1 MPRLSPT
8 SLFQAGRHGARLAAA
23 LLAGALGLAS
33 GAAQAAV
40 HTFGGADKVL
50 DCNLSGKV
58 YTCAKLSLP
67 EWNDAVV
74 IADGYTVNVKS
85 DLAFGYNHGLS
96 MSGSAR
102 LTSTGDLN
110 IGGIDP
116 NKFKVSGGSFEA
128 KDTFTFGNQAQTMTA
143 DISAGNLVLG
153 SGSTVKIT
161 GSMVSKGTVSIGSH
175 ATINGP
181 VSGTTITTSSPV
193 VINGA
198 VSASTKFTL
207 ASGSKVTG
215 KITAPVVDLLASG
228 SVVTGD
234 IKADS
239 SLTLASGTTVDGDVD
254 TGTLT
259 LESSEA
265 IVKGSAIVDLAN
277 LYWHGRVSDT
287 ITCRK
292 GATAGDCSCVNN
304 QSGYGFYTT
313 LGPKCA
319 APAQPPG
326 INHFRITHDGRAD
339 TCVPERVTV
348 TACADASC
356 SKRYTGGASV
366 TLQPGGAKVTI
377 GSSGENSTGE
387 VSRIAKGVARLSLD
401 HGGATGGATQ
411 CRNTTN
417 GDSSCDMS
425 FEGDANFA
433 ITVPDHYAGAG
444 QTAIIQAL
452 KANQNQTACV
462 PAFANVSKPVQYA
475 CNYVRPASGASSL
488 SLGGTALACNGGQQA
503 ISTSFDA
510 NGKAQLA
517 LVFPDAGDM
526 TLRATLEDVNGEG
539 RFIAAPATFRIAAST
554 AATEGLRSG
563 KPFSLELTALN
574 VNGVIT
580 RSFDSTKLGANP
592 EATKAQLAVSCV
604 PSGLEKGVLAPGAM
618 SEFKDG
624 VATVQA
630 TWSEAGKVDFL
641 AAVPAFLGSTLKVE
655 GASGANSPSCDAN
668 LGPFLPA
675 WFEVALTDA
684 EAAKNRK
691 FYYVGEPVPVKV
703 SAKSALGNVTRNYA
717 GGLAKAATLS
727 PWSDSG
733 TVEKPGGG
741 TLSGHLLA
749 AASFKDG
756 VATAAPVYTL
766 GKTAPFKL
774 RLRADNGLAAKTE
787 QIGSLGAEANE
798 LARPLLRSG
807 RLRIASRVG
816 LKGTRLD
823 LPVSAEYWTGKSWL
837 LNEDDSVT
845 SIPASAFSARS
856 SAQLD
861 ASRQGAA
868 PVIKPF
874 SGTLKLSKGGAV
886 LAVEQIGGG
895 AGWVDLAPNLGG
907 GASNNACVTELPASS
922 GANLPWL
929 RALQDCGAAGAP
941 VVRDPAGRATFGI
954 IPPENRRIIHVR
966 EVFH

>member
-1 MPRLSPT
+1 MPRISPI
-8 SLFQAGRHGARLAAA
+8 SLFRAGRRGARLAAVV
-23 LLAGALGLAS
+23 LASALGLAS

-40 HTFGGADKVL
+40 YSFGGAAGVMN
-50 DCNLSGKV
+50 CSLSGKA
-58 YTCAKLSLP
+58 YTCAKLTLP
-67 EWNDAVV
+67 EWNDAIV
-74 IADGYTVNVKS
+74 IADGYTVNVQS
-85 DLAFGYNHGLS
+85 DVSFGFNHGLT

-102 LTSTGDLN
+102 LTSAGDLN

-116 NKFKVSGGSFEA
+116 DKFKVSGGSFEA
-128 KDTFTFGNQAQTMTA
+128 ADTFTFGKQAQTMKADVTA
-143 DISAGNLVLG
+143 GTLVLG
-153 SGSTVKIT
+153 SGSTVQVT
-161 GSMVSKGTVSIGSH
+161 GVLVSKGTVSIGSH

-181 VSGTTITTSSPV
+181 VSGTIITTSSPV

-198 VSASTKFTL
+198 VSASTRFTL

-215 KITAPVVDLLASG
+215 AITAPVVDLLASG

-259 LESSEA
+259 LQSSEA

-366 TLQPGGAKVTI
+366 TLQPGGAKLTI

-411 CRNTTN
+411 CRNTAN
-417 GDSSCDMS
+417 GGSSCDMT

-488 SLGGTALACNGGQQA
+488 SLGGTALACNGAQQA
-503 ISTSFDA
+503 VSTSFDA

-517 LVFPDAGDM
+517 LVFPDAGDIK
-526 TLRATLEDVNGEG
+526 LRATLEDVNGEG
-539 RFIAAPATFRIAAST
+539 RFIAAPAKFRIAATT
-554 AATEGLRSG
+554 AAAEGLRSG
-563 KPFSLELTALN
+563 KPFNLELTALN
-574 VNGVIT
+574 VNGVVT
-580 RSFDSTKLGANP
+580 RSFDSTKLSAMP
-592 EATKAQLAVSCV
+592 EATTAQLAVSCV
-604 PSGLEKGVLAPGAM
+604 PAGLDKGVLAPGTM
-618 SEFKDG
+618 SGFKDG

-641 AAVPAFLGSTLKVE
+641 ATLEGFLGSALKIE
-655 GASGANSPSCDAN
+655 GASGASSPSCQAS

-675 WFEVALTDA
+675 WFELALADPA
-684 EAAKNRK
+684 RP
-691 FYYVGEPVPVKV
+691 FWYVGEPVPVTIK
-703 SAKSALGNVTRNYA
+703 AKSALGNLTRNYA
-717 GGLAKAATLS
+717 GALAKALTLS
-727 PWSDSG
+727 SWNDDAS
-733 TVEKPGGG
+733 VEKPGGG
-741 TLSGHLLA
+741 TLSPTSVSQNA
-749 AASFKDG
+749 FQAG
-756 VATAAPVYTL
+756 VANAAPGYGL
-766 GKTAPFKL
+766 KLKAAPFRL
-774 RLRADNGLAAKTE
+774 RLRADNGLADPAQNISSK
-787 QIGSLGAEANE
+787 GADANE

-807 RLRIASRVG
+807 RLSIGSRVG
-816 LKGTRLD
+816 NKNTRLD
-823 LPVSAEYWTGKSWL
+823 LPLYAEYWTGKSWVP
-837 LNEDDSVT
+837 NKDDNFTIIPPSAIAKT
-845 SIPASAFSARS
+845 SR
-856 SAQLD
+856 AQG
-861 ASRQGAA
+861 AGGAA
-868 PVIKPF
+868 PVVALSISPV
-874 SGTLKLSKGGAV
+874 KLNAGKTELQV
-886 LAVEQIGGG
+886 QQTGGG
-895 AGWVDLAPNLGG
+895 PGWVDIAANLGSASQDLSCLEEHPVST
-907 GASNNACVTELPASS
+907 GAA
-922 GANLPWL
+922 LPWL
-929 RALQDCGAAGAP
+929 RAFSDCASPAGP
-941 VVRDPAGRATFGI
+941 RDPSGRATFGI
-954 IPPENRRIIHVR
+954 IPPENKRIIHVR

>member
-1 MPRLSPT
+1 MLT
-8 SLFQAGRHGARLAAA
+8 
-23 LLAGALGLAS
+23 GALGLAS

-40 HTFGGADKVL
+40 YTFGGASGVMN
-50 DCNLSGKV
+50 CSLSGKV
-58 YTCAKLSLP
+58 YTCAKLTLP
-67 EWNDAVV
+67 EWNDAIV
-74 IADGYTVNVKS
+74 IADGYTVNVQS
-85 DLAFGYNHGLS
+85 DVSFGFNHGLT

-116 NKFKVSGGSFEA
+116 DKFKVSGGSFEA
-128 KDTFTFGNQAQTMTA
+128 ADTFTFGKQAQTMKADVTA
-143 DISAGNLVLG
+143 GTLILG
-153 SGSTVKIT
+153 SGSTIQISGT
-161 GSMVSKGTVSIGSH
+161 LVSKGTVSIGSH

-198 VSASTKFTL
+198 VNASTKFTL

-215 KITAPVVDLLASG
+215 AITAPVVDLLASG

-234 IKADS
+234 IKAAS

-356 SKRYTGGASV
+356 SKRYTGGATV
-366 TLQPGGAKVTI
+366 TLQPGGAKVQI

-387 VSRIAKGVARLSLD
+387 VSRIAKGIAKLSLD
-401 HGGATGGATQ
+401 HGGATTGATQ
-411 CRNTTN
+411 CRNTAN
-417 GDSSCDMS
+417 GGSSCDMT

-475 CNYVRPASGASSL
+475 CNYVRPASGAASL
-488 SLGGTALACNGGQQA
+488 TLGGTALACNGAQQA
-503 ISTSFDA
+503 VSTSFDA

-526 TLRATLEDVNGEG
+526 KLRATLEDVNGEG
-539 RFIAAPATFRIAAST
+539 RFIAAPAKFRIAAST
-554 AATEGLRSG
+554 AAAEGMRSG
-563 KPFSLELTALN
+563 KPFNLELTALN
-574 VNGVIT
+574 LNGAIT
-580 RSFDSTKLGANP
+580 RSFDSAKLSATP
-592 EATKAQLAVSCV
+592 EATNAQLAVSCV
-604 PSGLEKGVLAPGAM
+604 PGGLDKGVLAPGAM
-618 SEFKDG
+618 SDFKDG

-641 AAVPAFLGSTLKVE
+641 ASVTAFLGSTLKIE
-655 GASGANSPSCDAN
+655 GASGANSPSCEAN
-668 LGPFLPA
+668 FGPFLPA

-717 GGLAKAATLS
+717 GELAKAVSLS
-727 PWSDSG
+727 AWSDSG

-741 TLSGHLLA
+741 TLSGQA
-749 AASFKDG
+749 IAASAFKAG

-766 GKTAPFKL
+766 DKTAPFKL
-774 RLRADNGLAAKTE
+774 RLRADNGLSAKAELINST
-787 QIGSLGAEANE
+787 GAETNE

-837 LNEDDSVT
+837 LNEDDSFT

-856 SAQLD
+856 SAQRG
-861 ASRQGAA
+861 SSGNGAA

-874 SGTLKLSKGGAV
+874 SGTLKLAKGGAV
-886 LAVEQIGGG
+886 LPVEQIDGG
-895 AGWVDLAPNLGG
+895 AGWVDLAPNLGSSAG
-907 GASNNACVTELPASS
+907 NNACVADLPASG

-929 RALQDCGAAGAP
+929 RAVQDCGAAGAP
-941 VVRDPAGRATFGI
+941 LARDPAGRATFGI